1 MQGEQVKLY
10 SNRQLRDLLIPLL
23 IEQTLV
29 MLVGMADTVMVSSL
43 GEAAVSGVSLVDQL
57 CNVLLALFAGS
68 QAESFVRYFVI
79 VIFAGIVWPL
89 TFPFFANIGK
99 KGKAA

>member
-89 TFPFFANIGK
+89 TFPFFAKIGE

>member
-1 MQGEQVKLY
+1 
-10 SNRQLRDLLIPLL
+10 
-23 IEQTLV
+23 
-29 MLVGMADTVMVSSL
+29 
-43 GEAAVSGVSLVDQL
+43 
-57 CNVLLALFAGS
+57 
-68 QAESFVRYFVI
+68 VRYFVI

>member
-43 GEAAVSGVSLVDQL
+43 G
-57 CNVLLALFAGS
+57 
-68 QAESFVRYFVI
+68 
-79 VIFAGIVWPL
+79 
-89 TFPFFANIGK
+89 
-99 KGKAA
+99 

>member
-1 MQGEQVKLY
+1 ME
-10 SNRQLRDLLIPLL
+10 NRNNDFLNGAILSPLL
-23 IEQTLV
+23 RFA
-29 MLVGMADTVMVSSL
+29 GP
-43 GEAAVSGVSLVDQL
+43 
-57 CNVLLALFAGS
+57 VLLALFAGS

>member
-10 SNRQLRDLLIPLL
+10 TNRQLRDLLIPLL

-43 GEAAVSGVSLVDQL
+43 GEAAVSGV
-57 CNVLLALFAGS
+57 
-68 QAESFVRYFVI
+68 
-79 VIFAGIVWPL
+79 
-89 TFPFFANIGK
+89 
-99 KGKAA
+99 